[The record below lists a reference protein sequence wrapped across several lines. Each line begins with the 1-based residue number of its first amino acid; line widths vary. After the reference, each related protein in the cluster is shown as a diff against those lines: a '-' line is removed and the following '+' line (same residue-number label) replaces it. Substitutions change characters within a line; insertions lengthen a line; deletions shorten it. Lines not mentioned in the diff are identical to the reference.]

1 MALTAPI
8 SATASPACAA
18 RARVDLSVEARSARI
33 VGNNTHGASIIG
45 RVSDEIDP
53 SVVSTRGASANAA
66 APSTRDV
73 GLPIPSVSATRSS
86 PQNPTVSS
94 NAHHSRWV
102 IHPGTPSRWPTRKKV
117 PCGNR

>member
-1 MALTAPI
+1 M
-8 SATASPACAA
+8 
-18 RARVDLSVEARSARI
+18 
-33 VGNNTHGASIIG
+33 GNSTHGASIIG

-53 SVVSTRGASANAA
+53 IVLSTRGESANAT
-66 APSTRDV
+66 APTMRDV

-94 NAHHSRWV
+94 SAHHTRWV
-102 IHPGTPSRWPTRKKV
+102 IQPGTPSTWPARKNA